1 MSAISVYTISCT
13 CPASHRFSYGHRS
26 FRHVIIKSESTPVIW
41 TVIIR
46 LRLVFK
52 PSEPTPS
59 LKWIFVKWFWISTPD
74 SNNTVPVTFQL
85 LYLKSSLRVYSQGQD
100 TTWSRPFQNSE
111 PGGPGRWPD
120 DEKKSRLGHQPKP
133 ILFNSPSPGSA
144 LTYRA
149 QIEPVVFMNY
159 PITWFD
165 RIWRDLTGWPTSR
178 KVCYLGVGHCLF
190 NDKAFVYHFL
200 L

>member
-1 MSAISVYTISCT
+1 M
-13 CPASHRFSYGHRS
+13 
-26 FRHVIIKSESTPVIW
+26 IIKSESTPVIW

-52 PSEPTPS
+52 TSEPTPN

-111 PGGPGRWPD
+111 PGGPERWTD
-120 DEKKSRLGHQPKP
+120 DENKSRLGHPPKP
-133 ILFNSPSPGSA
+133 ILFNSSGPGSA

-165 RIWRDLTGWPTSR
+165 WIWQNDRHLEKSVIWVSDT
-178 KVCYLGVGHCLF
+178 VCSLARLLCIIFYYKL
-190 NDKAFVYHFL
+190 DYHKKW
-200 L
+200 